1 MQVQH
6 PVVPEVSWTI
16 PNVGK
21 TPGKLQYSVN
31 SKQSVNV
38 LRDEKEISGGC
49 FFGNFSVFTNAM
61 RYLVG
66 SIKKSVISMGA
77 FENSC

>member
-1 MQVQH
+1 MSEKPQ
-6 PVVPEVSWTI
+6 ENYNIILFKETCSEM
-16 PNVGK
+16 K
-21 TPGKLQYSVN
+21 